1 LISKYPKRQYKRS
14 ARFNRLLQEEI
25 ADIISTRLKDPRI
38 GFVSITRVESTGDLR
53 SSKVYVSV
61 LDEAQATETIK
72 VLDGA
77 SGMIRAELLQR
88 IHARRVPEI
97 RFVLDR
103 TISYSIHISGVLDQ
117 LKIDD
122 SEEEQ

>member
-25 ADIISTRLKDPRI
+25 ADIITSRLKDPRI

-53 SSKVYVSV
+53 SAKVYVSV
-61 LDEAQATETIK
+61 LDEAQAPEAFK
-72 VLDGA
+72 ALDGA
-77 SGMIRAELLQR
+77 AGMIRAELLKR

-97 RFVLDR
+97 RFILDK
-103 TISYSIHISGVLDQ
+103 TISYSIHISGVLEG
-117 LKIDD
+117 LKIDG
-122 SEEEQ
+122 SEEEE

>member
-25 ADIISTRLKDPRI
+25 ADIISTRLRDPRI

-61 LDEAQATETIK
+61 LDEAQAPETIK
-72 VLDGA
+72 ALEGA

-97 RFVLDR
+97 RFVLDSS
-103 TISYSIHISGVLDQ
+103 ISYSIHISGVLDQ
-117 LKIDD
+117 LKTDG
-122 SEEEQ
+122 SEGEE

>member
-117 LKIDD
+117 LKIDY

>member
-1 LISKYPKRQYKRS
+1 MIKKYPKRQYKRS

-25 ADIISTRLKDPRI
+25 ADIISTRLRDPRI

-117 LKIDD
+117 LKIDG
-122 SEEEQ
+122 SEEEE

>member
-1 LISKYPKRQYKRS
+1 MISKYPKRQYKRS

-122 SEEEQ
+122 SEEEE